1 MGTIIV
7 LLGEAELV
15 AHGGTAGE
23 WWSWDSNLLVCL
35 RPLGKVWVQGEA
47 EPDEHSTVVVRALLG
62 SSDVNSR

>member
-1 MGTIIV
+1 MSVGTIIV

-35 RPLGKVWVQGEA
+35 RPLGKVWVQGGA
-47 EPDEHSTVVVRALLG
+47 EPD
-62 SSDVNSR
+62 